1 MTDQFNQGPFGQ
13 QGNPQHGQPQQAGQQ
28 HPQQGQPQYGNPQQP
43 QYQQPQQGQPQ
54 QVQQAVNNQ
63 PQFQPVGAQDSGSS
77 SNLGRLG
84 LIGALAVLL
93 IGGAAALTFGVFGGS
108 DGGADSPVAAAETMF
123 QAAADQDPLGALSVI
138 LPSDFEAFVEPN
150 VAVLEELVRLGI
162 LDDAVVE
169 DGGPSFGDAF
179 QFEITE
185 SFAFESTPLFGGSDQ
200 VNSVTVT
207 AGQLVVTFDE
217 EALDELSGDF
227 LDLSGD
233 EIDEAFD
240 EATENLGGEVPED
253 DEQVSEIETATITFE
268 PTRVVSVDQDGI
280 EDIMDEPFEIITA
293 QQDGR
298 HYIAPSYWIAELI
311 RRDFGAAE
319 PNLGNR
325 LVPTGADSPEEAL
338 NQLAKAASEFDFE
351 RAISLMDPEEFG
363 ALYFYWDLLDQD
375 VEEAERQ
382 AASLLSDAGA
392 TWSLDLQSRSVERE
406 GRTVVIPN
414 GVAFSLTTADFDASI
429 DLDPTGGS
437 FGVTAQGSALNGDI
451 EVDNDA
457 QTASGQVNGNVEG
470 ESVDVQFNADLEA
483 QSGEVTGSIGQ
494 EEIDISFDFDGECFN
509 ISGTALG
516 EPINEQECGFGTA
529 QQTDQPDINAIFD
542 DLETP
547 GFNAVERDGRWFI
560 SGAPTLSY
568 FYVDILRA
576 ISEDEVEELRGFFE
590 DAVNAQLNGAL
601 ANDSFFTEEDF
612 SSEPFEE
619 FDVPPT
625 TDFGEFEFEDFEFS
639 EEDFQFEFDEDDFE
653 FEFNEDDFNFEDITE
668 ELERQDA

>member
-1 MTDQFNQGPFGQ
+1 
-13 QGNPQHGQPQQAGQQ
+13 
-28 HPQQGQPQYGNPQQP
+28 
-43 QYQQPQQGQPQ
+43 
-54 QVQQAVNNQ
+54 
-63 PQFQPVGAQDSGSS
+63 
-77 SNLGRLG
+77 
-84 LIGALAVLL
+84 
-93 IGGAAALTFGVFGGS
+93 
-108 DGGADSPVAAAETMF
+108 
-123 QAAADQDPLGALSVI
+123 
-138 LPSDFEAFVEPN
+138 
-150 VAVLEELVRLGI
+150 
-162 LDDAVVE
+162 
-169 DGGPSFGDAF
+169 
-179 QFEITE
+179 
-185 SFAFESTPLFGGSDQ
+185 
-200 VNSVTVT
+200 
-207 AGQLVVTFDE
+207 
-217 EALDELSGDF
+217 
-227 LDLSGD
+227 
-233 EIDEAFD
+233 
-240 EATENLGGEVPED
+240 
-253 DEQVSEIETATITFE
+253 
-268 PTRVVSVDQDGI
+268 
-280 EDIMDEPFEIITA
+280 MDEPFEIITA

-311 RRDFGAAE
+311 RRDLGAAE
-319 PNLGNR
+319 PNLGNQ

-457 QTASGQVNGNVEG
+457 QTASGQVSGNVEG
-470 ESVDVQFNADLEA
+470 EPVNVQFNADLEA
-483 QSGEVTGSIGQ
+483 QSGAVSGSIGQ
-494 EEIDISFDFDGECFN
+494 EQIDINFSFNGDCFN
-509 ISGTALG
+509 VNGSVAGQ
-516 EPINEQECGFGTA
+516 PINEQECGFGTA
-529 QQTDQPDINAIFD
+529 ETTDQPDLNAIFD

-625 TDFGEFEFEDFEFS
+625 TDFGEFEFEFDEDDFEFDIPPTT
-639 EEDFQFEFDEDDFE
+639 DFGEFEFEFDEGDFEFDEDDFE
-653 FEFNEDDFNFEDITE
+653 FEFNADDFEFNADDFNFEDITE